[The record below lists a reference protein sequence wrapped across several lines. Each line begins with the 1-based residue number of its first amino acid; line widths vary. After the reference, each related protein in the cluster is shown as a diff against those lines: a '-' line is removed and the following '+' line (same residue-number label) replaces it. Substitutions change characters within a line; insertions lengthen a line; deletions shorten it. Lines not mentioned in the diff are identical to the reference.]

1 MTTGD
6 GPSTIT
12 WVLHTDLVNLVRGRG
27 LPDYDPVTTK
37 GPAVGWV
44 PADLALDAFGG
55 LVENPWG
62 PTGELRL
69 VPDPETFV
77 EIDRLPGGRPPFR
90 FALARCVD
98 LDDVSWPSCPRVV
111 LERTVGRLADEFGLH
126 VLAATEHE
134 FGLLGQPVPLPFT
147 VDAARRA
154 EPLLSAVVTALT
166 QAGVGPENV
175 LPEFGH
181 NQFEI
186 TAEPA
191 MGVAAADRTV
201 IVREVVRE
209 VARALDREITFSP
222 VIGPGAGT
230 NGAHLHL
237 SLLDTDGHSV
247 TADPLGEHG
256 LSPVT
261 SRFAAGIMAHL
272 PGLSGL
278 CTPSVVS
285 YQRVGPR
292 SWSAG
297 YTAFGVANREAAL
310 RLAPGRPSGSGRP
323 GLGPSL
329 EFRPIDATANPY
341 LAMAGILAA
350 GMDGIRRNLPLPRS
364 IAVDPDQLDDDQRA
378 ELGIEPLPRSLDDAI
393 AALERDDVLTDLFDD
408 ELWACLTSLKRQEI
422 ERFRATPPSRIV
434 TAYARAY

>member
-1 MTTGD
+1 M
-6 GPSTIT
+6 
-12 WVLHTDLVNLVRGRG
+12 LHTDLVNLVRGRG
-27 LPDYDPVTTK
+27 LPDYDPAATK

-55 LVENPWG
+55 LVDNPWG

-77 EIDRLPGGRPPFR
+77 EIDPLPGERPRYR

-98 LDDVSWPSCPRVV
+98 LDDAPWPSCPRVV
-111 LERTVGRLADEFGLH
+111 LERTIERLHGDFELH

-134 FGLLGQPVPLPFT
+134 FALLDRQAGLPFT

-154 EPLLSAVVTALT
+154 EPLLTTMVRALAE
-166 QAGVGPENV
+166 AGVGPENV
-175 LPEFGH
+175 LPEFGR

-209 VARALDREITFSP
+209 VARALDTDVTFSP
-222 VIGPGAGT
+222 IIGPGVGS

-237 SLLDTDGHSV
+237 SLLDCDGHSV
-247 TADPLGEHG
+247 TADPRGRHG
-256 LSPVT
+256 LSPLT
-261 SRFAAGIMAHL
+261 SSFAAGIMAHL
-272 PGLSGL
+272 PGLTAL
-278 CTPSVVS
+278 CAPSVVS
-285 YQRVGPR
+285 YQRIGPR

-341 LAMAGILAA
+341 LALAGVLAA
-350 GMDGIRRNLPLPRS
+350 GMDGIRRHLPLPHS
-364 IAVDPDQLDDDQRA
+364 IAVDPDQLDPDQRA
-378 ELGIEPLPRSLDDAI
+378 ELGIEPLPHSLDDALV
-393 AALERDDVLTDLFDD
+393 ALEHDDVLTDLFDD
-408 ELWACLTSLKRQEI
+408 ELWACWISLKRQEI
-422 ERFRATPPSRIV
+422 ARFRTASPSEIIA
-434 TAYARAY
+434 AYADAY